1 MQGLASL
8 ADAAAAA
15 AAAAHDTFGD
25 DCASSEAES
34 EAAEDEYVSCA
45 SLESSVSGAG
55 CESASEDEDI
65 AFPQDNAF
73 PQELREVCCLSVC
86 SNAFELPF
94 LTFVERGFAMIR
106 PTQHFRLLRQTASS
120 RICTAH
126 KPTSFALSLSLSHT
140 HISLFLFRSFAGSR
154 YWSQYWWHQPSSTCC
169 PCFKAS
175 TKHGGLLCVAG

>member
-25 DCASSEAES
+25 DSASSEAES

-45 SLESSVSGAG
+45 SLASSVSGAG

-65 AFPQDNAF
+65 AFPQENAF
-73 PQELREVCCLSVC
+73 PQELREVCCWCVC
-86 SNAFELPF
+86 SNAFEFPF
-94 LTFVERGFAMIR
+94 LTFVQRQFSMIR
-106 PTQHFRLLRQTASS
+106 LAHHLRSLFQTASS
-120 RICTAH
+120 CICTAH

-140 HISLFLFRSFAGSR
+140 HISLFLFRSFAG
-154 YWSQYWWHQPSSTCC
+154 
-169 PCFKAS
+169 
-175 TKHGGLLCVAG
+175 